1 MNTTPSPAQTP
12 TAREP
17 PVIGTIHAI
26 PLSELH
32 PMPCSPF
39 QVREDAAM
47 VDLIDSVQQYGV
59 LIPAEVRPR
68 PEGGYEI
75 ISGVRRKH
83 ASELANLESIP
94 AIIRDLDDDEA
105 IIRLVD
111 SNFQR
116 ENTLPS
122 ERARAFK
129 MRMEAA
135 KRKAGRPRKEEKEN
149 APKISANFRSDDAV
163 GELAGVSGDT
173 VRNLISLTQLVP
185 ELIYSDAACST
196 LVSGPHTTDSSG
208 KISVTGL
215 SAGTVYV
222 KELGHKDSSIHALY
236 TCSGENPQKVVLTAG
251 QTATIS
257 FHNVLNTGSVKL
269 VKETNTGENLAGWQ
283 IGLYYDA
290 DCTQSI
296 DGSPFLTGADG
307 TITVSNL
314 EPGTLYAKEIPT
326 DDPYWEFDTEVRKVT
341 IAVNQ
346 TATVTFTNTHALLF
360 LRGRW
365 PGVQVRGGSVRHRG
379 LRYGS
384 LGGDRLTF
392 GGNVFLF
399 FHLLTSF
406 SVSVILHKN
415 LLENFVVIF

>member
-1 MNTTPSPAQTP
+1 MKKQNIISTTESLPF
-12 TAREP
+12 ARDP
-17 PVIGTIHAI
+17 PVIGVIHSI
-26 PLSELH
+26 PLSELY
-32 PMPCSPF
+32 PMPNSPF
-39 QVREDAAM
+39 QIREDAAM

-105 IIRLVD
+105 IIRMVD

-185 ELIYSDAACST
+185 ELMQMVDDKKIALTPAYQIAALPEKEQKLLLETINSEQAT
-196 LVSGPHTTDSSG
+196 PSLSQAQRMRKLSQNGELNEDTMLSIMMEQKKPVSND
-208 KISVTGL
+208 IML
-215 SAGTVYV
+215 
-222 KELGHKDSSIHALY
+222 
-236 TCSGENPQKVVLTAG
+236 SGEKLRKYFPKSYSPAKIEE
-251 QTATIS
+251 TI
-257 FHNVLNTGSVKL
+257 FKL
-269 VKETNTGENLAGWQ
+269 L
-283 IGLYYDA
+283 DA
-290 DCTQSI
+290 WLRKRQREQS
-296 DGSPFLTGADG
+296 
-307 TITVSNL
+307 
-314 EPGTLYAKEIPT
+314 
-326 DDPYWEFDTEVRKVT
+326 R
-341 IAVNQ
+341 
-346 TATVTFTNTHALLF
+346 
-360 LRGRW
+360 
-365 PGVQVRGGSVRHRG
+365 
-379 LRYGS
+379 
-384 LGGDRLTF
+384 
-392 GGNVFLF
+392 
-399 FHLLTSF
+399 
-406 SVSVILHKN
+406 
-415 LLENFVVIF
+415 